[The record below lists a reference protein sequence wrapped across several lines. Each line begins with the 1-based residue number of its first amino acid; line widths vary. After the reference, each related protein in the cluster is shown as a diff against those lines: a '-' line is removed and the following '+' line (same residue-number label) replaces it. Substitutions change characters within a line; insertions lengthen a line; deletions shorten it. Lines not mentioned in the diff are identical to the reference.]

1 MTKNKQAC
9 FLNCFLGGLIGGLL
23 ERKFSQISQISQIKE
38 QKTKIWCL
46 RVMG

>member
-23 ERKFSQISQISQIKE
+23 ERKFSQISQIKE